1 MKAIISDIEILKNL
15 EPNKVAS
22 YLHQKGWIKKNNV
35 PNQVSTWIRD
45 TFASGKIKI
54 YLPLDPEFE
63 DYPRRMS
70 EIMETLEKVENRSQL
85 EILSDLIT
93 NACNI
98 TLQGMVIQIQAPN
111 SDKLSGEITIY
122 GVVIDKLQKIKTEL
136 NDIYYILAIK
146 AYQERL
152 PIVCIG
158 DLIKD
163 NDVFILKNVRNFAV
177 DELGA

>member
-1 MKAIISDIEILKNL
+1 MKAIISDVEILKNL
-15 EPNKVAS
+15 EPSSLAT
-22 YLHQKGWIKKNNV
+22 YLHQRGWIEKNNV

-45 TFASGKIKI
+45 TFALDKIKI

-70 EIMETLEKVENRSQL
+70 EIMEILEKVENRSQL

-93 NACNI
+93 NVCNI
-98 TLQGMVIQIQAPN
+98 TLRGIVIQIQTPN

-152 PIVCIG
+152 PIACTG
-158 DLIKD
+158 DLVKV
-163 NDVFILKNVRNFAV
+163 NNTFILKNVCNFTV
-177 DELGA
+177 DKQ

>member
-1 MKAIISDIEILKNL
+1 
-15 EPNKVAS
+15 
-22 YLHQKGWIKKNNV
+22 
-35 PNQVSTWIRD
+35 
-45 TFASGKIKI
+45 
-54 YLPLDPEFE
+54 
-63 DYPRRMS
+63 MS
-70 EIMETLEKVENRSQL
+70 EIMEILEKVENRSQL

-152 PIVCIG
+152 PIVCTG
-158 DLIKD
+158 DLIKN
-163 NDVFILKNVRNFAV
+163 NDIFMLKNIRNFAV
-177 DELGA
+177 EELGAK